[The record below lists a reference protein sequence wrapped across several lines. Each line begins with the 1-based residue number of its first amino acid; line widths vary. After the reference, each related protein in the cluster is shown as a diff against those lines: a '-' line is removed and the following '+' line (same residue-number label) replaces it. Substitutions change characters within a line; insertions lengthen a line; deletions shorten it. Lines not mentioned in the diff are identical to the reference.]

1 MKKNVGEG
9 YKNDEITSNI
19 LKNVEKKCGG
29 GVQHLAKK
37 CGGGVVRNKSVHPQ
51 LDTIKNGIAL
61 MIRPRCLS
69 NFNRRR
75 RAAGNVTGYIFTF
88 KCV

>member
-1 MKKNVGEG
+1 MWGRPGGGVQN
-9 YKNDEITSNI
+9 NEITSNI

-51 LDTIKNGIAL
+51 GYNQKWNSPYLQ
-61 MIRPRCLS
+61 LS
-69 NFNRRR
+69 
-75 RAAGNVTGYIFTF
+75 THLQSF
-88 KCV
+88 KSHF